1 MELTNTISRHARAG
15 TDRAVVDESID
26 TLLELLA
33 PLVPHLAAEAYERRR
48 GDNVHTRPWPVADVR
63 LLTAQKVTM
72 VVEVRSKPRD
82 RIEVDRDISEETAI
96 ELALA
101 SPKVQEILGGAAP
114 TRVVARPPRVVNIIP

>member
-1 MELTNTISRHARAG
+1 M
-15 TDRAVVDESID
+15 DESID

-33 PLVPHLAAEAYERRR
+33 PLVPHVAAEAYERRR

-63 LLTAQKVTM
+63 LLTTQKVTM

-96 ELALA
+96 ELARPPRSA
-101 SPKVQEILGGAAP
+101 GHPGRRR
-114 TRVVARPPRVVNIIP
+114 TDTVVARPPRFVNIIP